1 MAMSDSAVE
10 ARVRRWGHGLA
21 LVLPLEWVL
30 RRYGQLPKR
39 LELICGGRRV
49 TLRRATVTA
58 RSALYYVKGAGQ
70 LALAL
75 AEECVPAR

>member
-1 MAMSDSAVE
+1 MSDSAVE
-10 ARVRRWGHGLA
+10 ARVRQWGRGLA

-30 RRYGQLPKR
+30 RRYGAVPKE

-49 TLRRATVTA
+49 ALRRATITS
-58 RSALYYVKGAGQ
+58 RSALYYVRGAGQ

>member
-1 MAMSDSAVE
+1 MVDSTVE

-21 LVLPLEWVL
+21 LVLPLEWLL
-30 RRYGQLPKR
+30 RRYGQLPKE
-39 LELICGGRRV
+39 LELICGGRHV
-49 TLRRATVTA
+49 ALRLATVTSRSVLYYA
-58 RSALYYVKGAGQ
+58 RSAAQ